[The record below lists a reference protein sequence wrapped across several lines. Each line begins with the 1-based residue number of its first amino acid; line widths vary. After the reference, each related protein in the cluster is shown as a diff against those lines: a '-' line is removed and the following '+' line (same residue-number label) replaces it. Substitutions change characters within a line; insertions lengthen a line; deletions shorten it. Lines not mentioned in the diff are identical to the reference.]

1 MISTKCDKCKN
12 KAWCWSCDDCQSKP
26 LSCFVCDEII
36 TYRERHNHMSKHYN
50 DPDQYLVSKKSNVNK
65 HISHY
70 RFKHYTCRICLYLNR
85 YRFGHTK
92 ERFKEHAKKYN
103 ILEAVQRSCFANS
116 PIVKHGEALSAKQF
130 PLIEV

>member
-12 KAWCWSCDDCQSKP
+12 KAWCWSCDECQRKL

-50 DPDQYLVSKKSNVNK
+50 DPDHYLVCKKCKINK

-70 RFKHYTCRICLYLNR
+70 RFKHYTCRLCLYLNR

-103 ILEAVQRSCFANS
+103 ILEAGSQIS
-116 PIVKHGEALSAKQF
+116 EAGSQIK
-130 PLIEV
+130 ISSY